1 MISFQI
7 MHRDIKS
14 ENILLT
20 AQGVVKIGDFGLSRQ
35 MTDTADS
42 GPQQYTINV
51 VTLYYRAPEL
61 LLGDR
66 KYTSQVD
73 MWSVGCVM
81 GEFWK
86 RRPIMQGANEFKQ
99 LELISKLCGTIDATS
114 WPNVVNLSGFQNMKI
129 PGSHRRLTPMFLNN
143 NALSQNEEANNFF
156 DR

>member
-1 MISFQI
+1 M
-7 MHRDIKS
+7 
-14 ENILLT
+14 LT

-35 MTDTADS
+35 MADTADN
-42 GPQQYTINV
+42 GPQQYTNCV

-66 KYTSQVD
+66 KYTSQID

-86 RRPIMQGANEFKQ
+86 RRPIMQGEHEFQQ

-114 WPNVVNLSGFQNMKI
+114 WPTVVNLSGFQNMKI
-129 PGSHRRLTPMFLNN
+129 PGSYPRITRFFLNN
-143 NALSQNEEANNFF
+143 NAISQNEEANNFF